1 MFSYWQNLYLS
12 PLKTIFVVDMTEKND
27 PIIQLVDKIS
37 NLESRVLKLE
47 SKTDYLEKSIGE
59 LKDKIRD
66 LANSFS
72 IQIENLSGWVKNIDS
87 RVFTILVGV
96 IISILLQILF
106 RVWR

>member
-1 MFSYWQNLYLS
+1 MVMND
-12 PLKTIFVVDMTEKND
+12 KDD
-27 PIIQLVDKIS
+27 PIIQLVEKIS

-47 SKTDYLEKSIGE
+47 SKTDFLEKSIGE

-72 IQIENLSGWVKNIDS
+72 IQIENLTGWVKNIDN

-96 IISILLQILF
+96 IISILLQVLF
-106 RVWR
+106 HVWR

>member
-1 MFSYWQNLYLS
+1 
-12 PLKTIFVVDMTEKND
+12 MTEKND
-27 PIIQLVDKIS
+27 PIIQLVEKIS

-59 LKDKIRD
+59 LKDKIRE
-66 LANSFS
+66 LSANVDRRISELFT
-72 IQIENLSGWVKNIDS
+72 WTKNVDG